1 MENKNLYNY
10 YHRQSIELAIGVA
23 IFVISVST
31 VYHLLSYPLEQ
42 IKILVVFEMFIGFV
56 LAFSLLLLKK
66 GLMDLNQIIFINYFL
81 ISTLIFFI
89 KIFDINFFV
98 AIWYPP
104 IVMSA
109 VILGSSFIGMFAFL
123 YSLLLANI
131 AYHDSSFQV
140 LFSINVAIIFSA
152 LFGKAIHNQINR
164 FLIENEKIKNH
175 FYDLSTTDFLT
186 TLYNRRYFK
195 NECEK
200 LLEMAKRKGGSVGL
214 IMLDIDNF
222 KQINDRYGHAKGDE
236 VLKELAKTLKESL
249 RKYDLISRYGGEEF
263 AVFIFDEEFEK
274 IKKVAENIRKKI
286 ESIDISP
293 KFTISL
299 GVAYSK
305 KSYDYAKLVEN
316 ADRAL
321 YRAKNMGKNR
331 VEINEV
337 D

>member
-1 MENKNLYNY
+1 MENKNLYDY
-10 YHRQSIELAIGVA
+10 YHKQSIELAIAVA
-23 IFVISVST
+23 IFVISAST
-31 VYHLLSYPLEQ
+31 VYHLISYPLEQ
-42 IKILVVFEMFIGFV
+42 IRFLIVFEIFIQAV
-56 LAFSLLLLKK
+56 LIASLILLKK
-66 GLMDLNQIIFINYFL
+66 GLMELNQIIFINYFL
-81 ISTLIFFI
+81 ITTLIFFI
-89 KIFDINFFV
+89 KIFNINYFV

-109 VILGSSFIGMFAFL
+109 VILGSSFIGLFSFL
-123 YSLLLANI
+123 YAILLSNI
-131 AYHDSSFQV
+131 AYYDSSFQV
-140 LFSINVAIIFSA
+140 LFTINMSIVFAA
-152 LFGKAIHNQINR
+152 LFGKAIHNQITR
-164 FLIENEKIKNH
+164 FLLENERIKNH
-175 FYDLSTTDFLT
+175 FFDLSTTDFLT
-186 TLYNRRYFK
+186 ELYNRRYFK

-200 LLEMAKRKGGSVGL
+200 LLEMAQRKGSPVGL

-222 KQINDRYGHAKGDE
+222 KQINDRYGHTKGDE